1 MNGTFPFKSKIYCF
15 LVGIF
20 CLCMCVHASFPQW
33 ISQKKYVNWAEDNG
47 ESFGN
52 GTIVHVKK
60 KVTQILWMI
69 RVLQRFSMFSLSTEL
84 YLLFIVSYDK
94 PCAVSIGYEHKRR
107 PPSTVMNANNGHEVC
122 GWKWSTA
129 AYKLNAILYLCLIYV
144 KFTISHFPPFQVC
157 NDCWQGRLYSTYK
170 WVLLRFLHH
179 FFFLQNK
186 TILSL

>member
-1 MNGTFPFKSKIYCF
+1 MVPFPLNLKFTVF
-15 LVGIF
+15 RLVF
-20 CLCMCVHASFPQW
+20 FACACVCTQVFHKGSHT
-33 ISQKKYVNWAEDNG
+33 KKDVNWVVDNG

-52 GTIVHVKK
+52 GTIVYVKK

-69 RVLQRFSMFSLSTEL
+69 RVLQRFSMFSLSAEL
-84 YLLFIVSYDK
+84 YSLFIISYDK
-94 PCAVSIGYEHKRR
+94 PHAVSIGYEHKRR
-107 PPSTVMNANNGHEVC
+107 PPSTVMNSNNGHEVC

-179 FFFLQNK
+179 FFFCRIK
-186 TILSL
+186 LS

>member
-1 MNGTFPFKSKIYCF
+1 MVPFPLNLKFTVF
-15 LVGIF
+15 LGWYF
-20 CLCMCVHASFPQW
+20 LLVHVCARKFSTMDLT
-33 ISQKKYVNWAEDNG
+33 KKDVNWAEDNG

-52 GTIVHVKK
+52 GTIVYVKK

-69 RVLQRFSMFSLSTEL
+69 RVLQRFSMFSLSAEL
-84 YLLFIVSYDK
+84 YSLFIISYDK
-94 PCAVSIGYEHKRR
+94 PYAVSIGYEHKRR
-107 PPSTVMNANNGHEVC
+107 PSTVMNSNNGHEVG

-157 NDCWQGRLYSTYK
+157 NDCWQGRLYTTYK

-179 FFFLQNK
+179 FFFAE
-186 TILSL
+186 

>member
-15 LVGIF
+15 LVGVF
-20 CLCMCVHASFPQW
+20 CLCMCVHAGFPRW
-33 ISQKKYVNWAEDNG
+33 ISQEKYVNWAEDNG

-52 GTIVHVKK
+52 GTIVYMKK

-69 RVLQRFSMFSLSTEL
+69 RVLQRFSMFSLSAEL
-84 YLLFIVSYDK
+84 YSLFIISYDK

-107 PPSTVMNANNGHEVC
+107 PQWWILTMAMRFVVGNEARQHTSWTQFFIYASFTSN
-122 GWKWSTA
+122 S
-129 AYKLNAILYLCLIYV
+129 LYLTFL
-144 KFTISHFPPFQVC
+144 PFRFAMTAGKV
-157 NDCWQGRLYSTYK
+157 DCTALTNGYYWDFFIT
-170 WVLLRFLHH
+170 F